1 MWDIWINTRLLKI
14 LDSIIVT
21 KLIAEEGRIMK
32 LIKLTPQ
39 DGQPYYQLL
48 QNIGRFE
55 NGFENKVKDYDYEQY
70 LQWLIEADTQAD
82 PSFGDEKMVPQVTYW
97 MWDGHP
103 VGIGRVRLRLN
114 AQLLESGGNVAYAIA
129 KNARRKDYGNALLAL
144 LLQEC
149 EKLQVSPVQASV
161 NKDNE
166 ASNKVVVKNGGCLF
180 KQTNIENIYRW

>member
-1 MWDIWINTRLLKI
+1 LWDIWINTRLLKI

-103 VGIGRVRLRLN
+103 VGIGRVSLRLN

-129 KNARRKDYGNALLAL
+129 KNERRKDYGNALLAL